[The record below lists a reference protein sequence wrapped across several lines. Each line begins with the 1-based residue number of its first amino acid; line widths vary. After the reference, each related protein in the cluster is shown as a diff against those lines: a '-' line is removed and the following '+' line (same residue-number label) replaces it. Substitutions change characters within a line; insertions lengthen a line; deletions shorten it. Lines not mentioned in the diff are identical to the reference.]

1 MKHEASDY
9 FRQPIDPQPKVVSLG
24 HAVNMTQRHELV
36 QLPSNQ
42 EDTPAFEPLIGCSPA
57 MERIRELIRRAGPRD
72 GNVLIV
78 GETGTGK
85 ELIARAIHYASGR
98 VGKPFVDV
106 NCAALTESLIES
118 ELFGH
123 QRGAFTGAIAR
134 HRGKFEQ
141 ANGGTLFLDEIGDM
155 LLATQAKMLR
165 VLQKQSFQRVGGE
178 EQISVNVRI
187 ICATNHNLQAAVQQ
201 NSFRMD
207 LFYRINVMVI
217 EVPPLRE
224 RLSDVPEL
232 AQYFLAAAFRSGS
245 AKARGISEAALK
257 ALRAHNWPGNVRE
270 LENVIERAVTVCDD
284 DEIQPSHLPPTVL
297 CVSQPPQPIGTL
309 GSVNLVEAVERYER
323 AMIFAALTKCD
334 WDTGRASVS
343 LNITRRVLSYK
354 MQKLGIKFR
363 ALEGDVPPAE
373 PRLD

>member
-1 MKHEASDY
+1 MKHAASNY
-9 FRQPIDPQPKVVSLG
+9 FRQPIDPQPKVVSLA
-24 HAVNMTQRHELV
+24 HTVKMMQRNELV

-42 EDTPAFEPLIGCSPA
+42 EDTPAFEPLIGCSAA
-57 MERIRELIRRAGPRD
+57 MERIRQLIRQAGPRD
-72 GNVLIV
+72 ANVLIV
-78 GETGTGK
+78 GESGTGK
-85 ELIARAIHYASGR
+85 ELIAKAVHYASGR
-98 VGKPFVDV
+98 VGKSFVDV

-141 ANGGTLFLDEIGDM
+141 ADGGTLFLDEIGDM
-155 LLATQAKMLR
+155 PLAIQAKILR
-165 VLQKQSFQRVGGE
+165 VLQERSFQRVGGE

-224 RLSDVPEL
+224 RLADVPEL
-232 AQYFLAAAFRSGS
+232 AQHFLSAASRSGNT
-245 AKARGISEAALK
+245 KARGISEAALT

-270 LENVIERAVTVCDD
+270 LDNAIERALTVCDD

-297 CVSQPPQPIGTL
+297 YVSQPPIPIGTF
-309 GSVNLVEAVERYER
+309 GSVNLGEVVQRYER
-323 AMIFAALTKCD
+323 AMIFAALTKCE
-334 WDTGRASVS
+334 WNKSRAAEA
-343 LNITRRVLSYK
+343 LKITRRVLSYK
-354 MQKLGIKFR
+354 MQQLKINFPSFDSHML
-363 ALEGDVPPAE
+363 
-373 PRLD
+373 

>member
-9 FRQPIDPQPKVVSLG
+9 FRQPIDPQPKVVSLA
-24 HAVNMTQRHELV
+24 HTVKMTPPHELV
-36 QLPSNQ
+36 QLLSNQ

-85 ELIARAIHYASGR
+85 ELIARAIHYASSR

-134 HRGKFEQ
+134 RRGKFEQ

-155 LLATQAKMLR
+155 SLATQAKMLR
-165 VLQKQSFQRVGGE
+165 VLQEQSFQRVGGE
-178 EQISVNVRI
+178 EKISVNVRI
-187 ICATNHNLQAAVQQ
+187 ICATNHDLQSAVQA
-201 NSFRMD
+201 NSFRLD

-217 EVPPLRE
+217 DVPPLRK
-224 RLSDVPEL
+224 RLSDVPAL
-232 AQYFLAAAFRSGS
+232 VQHFLAAAFRPGNPE
-245 AKARGISEAALK
+245 ARGISEAALK

-270 LENVIERAVTVCDD
+270 LENAIERALTVCDD

-297 CVSQPPQPIGTL
+297 CVSQPLQPIENF
-309 GSVNLVEAVERYER
+309 GSANLVKAVERYER

-334 WDTGRASVS
+334 WNKS
-343 LNITRRVLSYK
+343 LAAVALNVTRRVLSYK
-354 MQKLGIKFR
+354 MENLGIKFR

-373 PRLD
+373 PET